1 MHKIKEMF
9 MNELYE
15 YEDKAKKMNGGKLS
29 QSDIERIHKLTDTV
43 KNIDKIEMLEDGDGY
58 SEDGHYMGE
67 GRIYGTSYDDGMHRE
82 GGYSYARGRRYA
94 KRDSMGRYSRDGGM
108 SYDDD
113 VSYARGGRG
122 GNRGGDSRDDG
133 KHYMMEQLEEMMEEA
148 EKPAEKEA
156 LRRCMDALK
165 RA

>member
-1 MHKIKEMF
+1 MHYMEDLKDLLCA
-9 MNELYE
+9 EL
-15 YEDKAKKMNGGKLS
+15 EDYAEKGKKSGKMSMGDL
-29 QSDIERIHKLTDTV
+29 ETVHKLTDTV
-43 KNIDKIEMLEDGDGY
+43 KNIMKIDVLKEEAGY

-94 KRDSMGRYSRDGGM
+94 KRDSMGRYSRDDGMMHRGGM
-108 SYDDD
+108 
-113 VSYARGGRG
+113 RGGY
-122 GNRGGDSRDDG
+122 SRDDG

>member
-1 MHKIKEMF
+1 MHKIKEILMD
-9 MNELYE
+9 EIYE
-15 YEDKAKKMNGGKLS
+15 YEEKAKKMSGGKLS
-29 QSDIERIHKLTDTV
+29 QSELDRIHKLTDSV
-43 KNIDKIEMLEDGDGY
+43 KNIDKITMLEDGEGY

-94 KRDSMGRYSRDGGM
+94 KRDSMGRYSRDDGMMHRGGM
-108 SYDDD
+108 
-113 VSYARGGRG
+113 RGGY
-122 GNRGGDSRDDG
+122 SRDDG

>member
-29 QSDIERIHKLTDTV
+29 QSDIDRIHKLTDTV

-67 GRIYGTSYDDGMHRE
+67 GRIYGTSY
-82 GGYSYARGRRYA
+82 ARGRRYA
-94 KRDSMGRYSRDGGM
+94 KRDSMGRYSRDDGM
-108 SYDDD
+108 GMHHDGDS
-113 VSYARGGRG
+113 SYARGGNMGGRG
-122 GNRGGDSRDDG
+122 GYSRDG
-133 KHYMMEQLEEMMEEA
+133 ATEMLMEKAEEMLQITHDPKERRA
-148 EKPAEKEA
+148 IEKFMHE
-156 LRRCMDALK
+156 LDD
-165 RA
+165 

>member
-1 MHKIKEMF
+1 MHKIKEML

-15 YEDKAKKMNGGKLS
+15 YEEKAKRMTGGKISASEL
-29 QSDIERIHKLTDTV
+29 DKIHKLTDTV
-43 KNIDKIEMLEDGDGY
+43 KNICKIDALDDSEGY
-58 SEDGHYMGE
+58 SEDGTYMGE

-94 KRDSMGRYSRDGGM
+94 KRDSMGRYSRDDGMMHRGGM
-108 SYDDD
+108 
-113 VSYARGGRG
+113 RGGY
-122 GNRGGDSRDDG
+122 SRDDG

-156 LRRCMDALK
+156 LRRCMEALK